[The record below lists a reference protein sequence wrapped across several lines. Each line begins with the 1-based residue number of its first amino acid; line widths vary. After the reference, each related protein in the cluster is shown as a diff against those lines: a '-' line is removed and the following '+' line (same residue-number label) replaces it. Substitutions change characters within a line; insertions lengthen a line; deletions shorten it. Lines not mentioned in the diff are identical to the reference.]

1 MFMGNT
7 KNFGKQVAYA
17 DKRNAPAVI
26 IEGSQEREQGIVQIK
41 DLIVGKETA
50 AAITDNAEYKAARPG
65 QFECKGDLASIV
77 AAISELPAVAA
88 IPEGQPVKS
97 ASERYAALVRLVESR
112 TVTRS
117 QPPLLLPAGPY
128 FDLAG
133 EEFGRNLLLTTTNN
147 GVEYCLRPDF
157 TLPIAQDYIEEGMI
171 GTPSAF
177 TYLGPIFRQERS
189 TPVEFEQAGLELL
202 GQHDS
207 DQALDQVLTFAR
219 WALAIY
225 DITAPNV
232 RLGGVGLFESF
243 LEAADVPAAWRS
255 RIRHRFG
262 HPEALERLMERL
274 TKPEERTSA
283 PDAGQPRHRHRDR
296 HRRHAVGRPQPHRQ
310 PHARGNRRPLPRKA
324 GARRRARAGRD
335 RRTAAELPRH
345 LRYRRERPRPHR
357 RRSAPKPA
365 STSTSRCSR
374 CATTPPRCRRCRPAP
389 KWCSTPASRRAST
402 TTPAS
407 SSR

>member
-1 MFMGNT
+1 
-7 KNFGKQVAYA
+7 
-17 DKRNAPAVI
+17 
-26 IEGSQEREQGIVQIK
+26 
-41 DLIVGKETA
+41 
-50 AAITDNAEYKAARPG
+50 
-65 QFECKGDLASIV
+65 
-77 AAISELPAVAA
+77 
-88 IPEGQPVKS
+88 VKS

-133 EEFGRNLLLTTTNN
+133 EEFGRNLLITTTNN

-177 TYLGPIFRQERS
+177 TYLGPVFRQERS

-202 GQHDS
+202 GHSDA

-225 DITAPNV
+225 DITAPDV
-232 RLGGVGLFESF
+232 RLGGVGLFEAF
-243 LEAADVPAAWRS
+243 LEAANVPAAWRS

-274 TKPEERTSA
+274 SKPEERSGAPTPDSRDTVVEIVTDAMLSGGLSLIGSRTPEEIADRYLEKQALDAAPVPAETVALLQNYLAISDSA
-283 PDAGQPRHRHRDR
+283 EVAFDRIASLCIDAGFDFFEPLAQV
-296 HRRHAVGRPQPHRQ
+296 RRHADQLQALSPEAEVVFD
-310 PHARGNRRPLPRKA
+310 ASFSPRLDYYTGIVFEMTGSDGAILCSGGEYDRMLERLGSPEPVNASGCSLWVDRMQQEA
-324 GARRRARAGRD
+324 GD
-335 RRTAAELPRH
+335 E
-345 LRYRRERPRPHR
+345 
-357 RRSAPKPA
+357 
-365 STSTSRCSR
+365 
-374 CATTPPRCRRCRPAP
+374 
-389 KWCSTPASRRAST
+389 
-402 TTPAS
+402 
-407 SSR
+407 